1 MVLLCRTPVEH
12 MCSPGRL
19 ETIMKSLHNSPRPL
33 FPVESNIPTASQGF
47 STSNEDT
54 SVEKV
59 SDSEANQLETADF
72 SSLEFG
78 EDPETKDS
86 PTPDKKEETC
96 SLPSTSDLSEKPHH
110 VKTQSATQT
119 FGYQQQ
125 MNFNMYQGFGSI
137 HQKSNRGKKKKK
149 KWNQQQNNFFQQQDR
164 NVQASGNYNTNMPPN
179 FGQQQGG
186 TPWRGSSQNI
196 QNVPSNFQGNQFCSG
211 GVNQTARPQNIGSS
225 NFVGAYP
232 QQGPSFPNFNLPPPN
247 IPPLEFFRKIP
258 PPNFPQQ
265 NQPLLIPQLPQNPL
279 MPQQPV
285 PPPPVPANQPPFFSP
300 NQQAPI
306 NRLPPPPPFQ
316 PSVSTPPP
324 PQFPQSNAIK
334 QRQLPQGG
342 FPSQQNQLPTF
353 TSAAAQHVSIAPT
366 QQLSPPRKL
375 ALTMQ
380 HQGGTSDTVSHS
392 VVESFALQTGAVT
405 TSSAETYEPREEPE
419 ACTYSPVK
427 HNAGSLPPHWKSATD
442 PMGKV
447 YYYHTQTR

>member
-1 MVLLCRTPVEH
+1 

-19 ETIMKSLHNSPRPL
+19 ETIMKSLRNSPRPI

-59 SDSEANQLETADF
+59 LDGEANQPETADF

-78 EDPETKDS
+78 EDLETKDS
-86 PTPDKKEETC
+86 PAPDKKEEAC
-96 SLPSTSDLSEKPHH
+96 SLPSTWDIAEKPHH
-110 VKTQSATQT
+110 VKTQSAIQT

-137 HQKSNRGKKKKK
+137 PQKSNRGKKKKK
-149 KWNQQQNNFFQQQDR
+149 KWNPQQNNFFQQQDR
-164 NVQASGNYNTNMPPN
+164 NVQGSGIYNSNTQPN

-186 TPWRGSSQNI
+186 TPWRGPSQNI
-196 QNVPSNFQGNQFCSG
+196 QNVTSNIQGNQFYSG
-211 GVNQTARPQNIGSS
+211 GVNPAPRPQNIGSS
-225 NFVGAYP
+225 NFVGSFP
-232 QQGPSFPNFNLPPPN
+232 QNGPSFPNFNVPPPN

-279 MPQQPV
+279 VPQQAV
-285 PPPPVPANQPPFFSP
+285 PPPPIPGNQPPFFAP

-316 PSVSTPPP
+316 PSISTPQTS
-324 PQFPQSNAIK
+324 QFPQSNAIK
-334 QRQLPQGG
+334 QQQQLPQGG
-342 FPSQQNQLPTF
+342 FPSQQKQLPAF
-353 TSAAAQHVSIAPT
+353 SSPGAQHINIAPT
-366 QQLSPPRKL
+366 QQLSPPGKL

-380 HQGGTSDTVSHS
+380 HQGGKS
-392 VVESFALQTGAVT
+392 ESFALQTGAVT
-405 TSSAETYEPREEPE
+405 TSSAETYEPREELE
-419 ACTYSPVK
+419 AYTPSPVK
-427 HNAGSLPPHWKSATD
+427 HNPVSLPPHWKSATD
-442 PMGKV
+442 PQGKV